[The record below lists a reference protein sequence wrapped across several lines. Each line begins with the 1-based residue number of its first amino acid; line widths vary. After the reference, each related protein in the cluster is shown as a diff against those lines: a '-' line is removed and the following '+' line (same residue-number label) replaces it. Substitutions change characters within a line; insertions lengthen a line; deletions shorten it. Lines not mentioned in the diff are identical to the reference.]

1 MIPSDICFAAR
12 ACDPR
17 RLGLDVTG
25 TWAVAANALS
35 YDYLWNEIRVK
46 GGAYGCGFRAAGERQ
61 AAFYTYR
68 DPAIDP
74 SIERVERAG
83 AWLGSFEPDEAA
95 FEGFIVSCVSGMDAP
110 VKPYA
115 LTKRRNTTYLAGL
128 DPHAREERRARCS
141 PPRPVSCA
149 RSAPT

>member
-1 MIPSDICFAAR
+1 MERDSR
-12 ACDPR
+12 
-17 RLGLDVTG
+17 
-25 TWAVAANALS
+25 
-35 YDYLWNEIRVK
+35 E
-46 GGAYGCGFRAAGERQ
+46 GCGFRAAGERQ
-61 AAFYTYR
+61 TAFYTYR

-83 AWLGSFEPDEAA
+83 AWLGRFEPDEAA

-128 DPHAREERRARCS
+128 DPHAREERRAQMLAATPGELRSLGTDVTRIAAES
-141 PPRPVSCA
+141 PTCVFGGRDVIAKSNA
-149 RSAPT
+149 GFNVVDLMG

>member
-1 MIPSDICFAAR
+1 MTGAR
-12 ACDPR
+12 
-17 RLGLDVTG
+17 
-25 TWAVAANALS
+25 AVAANALS

-46 GGAYGCGFRAAGERQ
+46 GGAYGCGFRAAGERR

-68 DPAIDP
+68 DPAVDP
-74 SIERVERAG
+74 SIERVKRAG

-115 LTKRRNTTYLAGL
+115 LTKRRNTTYG
-128 DPHAREERRARCS
+128 R
-141 PPRPVSCA
+141 A
-149 RSAPT
+149 RSARTRGAPRPDARRHAR

>member
-1 MIPSDICFAAR
+1 MERD
-12 ACDPR
+12 
-17 RLGLDVTG
+17 
-25 TWAVAANALS
+25 
-35 YDYLWNEIRVK
+35 RVK

-128 DPHAREERRARCS
+128 DRMRARSAAPRCS